1 MQVVEALEQAREE
14 KQHFRAIIKE
24 KETEIKKLSIQVKE
38 QNKIRQ
44 LLKNKATKPA
54 LIKVS
59 FMYRSKTHQNY
70 KMKMH
75 N

>member
-14 KQHFRAIIKE
+14 KQHFQAIIKE

-54 LIKVS
+54 LIKVD
-59 FMYRSKTHQNY
+59 RRRIKITR
-70 KMKMH
+70 
-75 N
+75 